1 MLQDIEE
8 REDVVLD
15 GRKLRNKNYG
25 WRNEIVNVDDVNTYE
40 DIKTRVTEFIKANEQ
55 LIYKEVEEF
64 MSFLAYCKKHYIEK

>member
-55 LIYKEVEEF
+55 LTYKEVEEF